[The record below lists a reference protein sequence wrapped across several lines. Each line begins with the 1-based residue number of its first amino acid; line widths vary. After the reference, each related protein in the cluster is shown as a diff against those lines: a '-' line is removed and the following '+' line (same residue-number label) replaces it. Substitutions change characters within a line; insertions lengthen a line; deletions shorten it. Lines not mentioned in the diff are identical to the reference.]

1 MYTENWEHGGCITFH
16 DYARFLWKSC
26 FDDVSPSVATPHAR
40 LTGTRSVR
48 EVPQF
53 LGGVC
58 YCWAVADSHSS
69 TSARGATRLS
79 AISQQDTA
87 SSTKAYTRQLT
98 CHTSR
103 CTWSRHCSFT
113 PINRFDLLVF
123 CYTLWVARY
132 SSRVV
137 SVLDSG
143 AEGPG
148 LKSQRNNNNNR
159 KLNYKHWIG

>member
-1 MYTENWEHGGCITFH
+1 M
-16 DYARFLWKSC
+16 KSRN
-26 FDDVSPSVATPHAR
+26 FSAVFAIAERSQIRTRPHLR
-40 LTGTRSVR
+40 
-48 EVPQF
+48 
-53 LGGVC
+53 
-58 YCWAVADSHSS
+58 AVQLS
-69 TSARGATRLS
+69 LS

-98 CHTSR
+98 CHTPNV
-103 CTWSRHCSFT
+103 TMTLSRHCSFT
-113 PINRFDLLVF
+113 PINRFDLLLL

-148 LKSQRNNNNNR
+148 FKSINQSIKVFYSGLSNLNHCEVHYSARRKDCCSRNVF
-159 KLNYKHWIG
+159 K